1 MFSGDRDPLFLL
13 SLPTSLPKA
22 GSWNL
27 STKPL
32 PSPAA
37 VCEGL
42 SGPVVHV
49 REVGLFPAAS
59 LPIAQHQPAAL
70 SWAYT
75 QVTHGDGQ
83 DFDIFLEYGLELL
96 VAVSAWLPW

>member
-1 MFSGDRDPLFLL
+1 MSPWPSCDVFTLTALPSPCSLGTEILFIL

-37 VCEGL
+37 VWEGL
-42 SGPVVHV
+42 SGPVVRV

-59 LPIAQHQPAAL
+59 LPIAQHQPGLL
-70 SWAYT
+70 SAGRT
-75 QVTHGDGQ
+75 
-83 DFDIFLEYGLELL
+83 LR
-96 VAVSAWLPW
+96 